1 MSKDK
6 IGTMTVLD
14 HLSELRIRLMI
25 SAGALLAA
33 AVFCFARVSW
43 IRRFLTAPLEGLQLI
58 YLSPP
63 EALTANFRLSI
74 ISGAVLVSPLIL
86 YQIMAFLLPA
96 FTRKE
101 KGIALGILTGICFL
115 FCSGVLFAYRVV
127 FPFAISFFLQFAS
140 ASLEPQFTIS
150 EYISFVVS
158 FHIAFGLVF
167 QLPLLTWTLG
177 WVGLISSKF
186 LRKNRKF
193 ALLVMLV
200 VAAVITPPD
209 VVSQV
214 VMVGPLLIL
223 YEVGII
229 MVLISEKRKRKLLAE
244 AEPALND

>member
-6 IGTMTVLD
+6 DGTMTVLD
-14 HLSELRIRLMI
+14 HLSELRIRLMV

-33 AVFCFARVSW
+33 AVFSFTRVGW
-43 IRRFLTAPLEGLQLI
+43 IRHFLTAPLDGLQLI

-74 ISGAVLVSPLIL
+74 IAGAVLASPLIL
-86 YQIMAFLLPA
+86 YHIMAFLFPA
-96 FTRKE
+96 FSRKE
-101 KGIALGILTGICFL
+101 KGIALAILPGICFL
-115 FCSGVLFAYRVV
+115 FCSGVLFAYEVV
-127 FPFAISFFLQFAS
+127 FPFTIGFFLQFAS
-140 ASLEPQFTIS
+140 VSLEPKFTIS

-167 QLPLLTWTLG
+167 QLPLLTWFLG
-177 WVGLISSKF
+177 RVGVISSKF

-214 VMVGPLLIL
+214 VMAGPLMLL

-229 MVLISEKRKRKLLAE
+229 MVVISEKRNKKLLAE
-244 AEPALND
+244 AGLEISD

>member
-6 IGTMTVLD
+6 DGTMTVLD

-33 AVFCFARVSW
+33 AVFCFTQITS
-43 IRRFLTAPLEGLQLI
+43 IRRFLTAPLDGLRLI

-63 EALTANFRLSI
+63 EALTANLRLSFI
-74 ISGAVLVSPLIL
+74 AGAVLASPLIL
-86 YQIMAFLLPA
+86 YQIMAFLFPA
-96 FTRKE
+96 FSRRE
-101 KGIALGILTGICFL
+101 KGIALSILAGICFL
-115 FCSGVLFAYRVV
+115 FCSGVMFAYRVV
-127 FPFAISFFLQFAS
+127 FPFTIGFFLQFAS

-150 EYISFVVS
+150 EYISFIVS
-158 FHIAFGLVF
+158 FHIAFGVVF
-167 QLPLLTWTLG
+167 QLPLLTWVLG
-177 WVGLISSKF
+177 RVGLISSKF

-214 VMVGPLLIL
+214 VMVGPLLLL
-223 YEVGII
+223 YELGII
-229 MVLISEKRKRKLLAE
+229 MVRISEKRRIKELLKAGI
-244 AEPALND
+244 DISD